1 MHIIIKRFLVNEE
14 NHSILEDSKGDHF
27 CLEIQ
32 FISISKI
39 YIEAEKVFEK
49 YQIKVNRC
57 LDINYIFNFFKNDN
71 FDLPHMAY
79 KIQSGH
85 NKHEAVLIPKA
96 QKR

>member
-14 NHSILEDSKGDHF
+14 NHSILEDSVKGDHF

-32 FISISKI
+32 FISISKDFM
-39 YIEAEKVFEK
+39 IEAEKVFEK

-71 FDLPHMAY
+71 FDLH
-79 KIQSGH
+79 IW
-85 NKHEAVLIPKA
+85 LIKFNLDITSM
-96 QKR
+96 K